1 MEAVPRLPMISF
13 DLKTSTEAASFALK
27 LKQYISSFYH
37 EDPEAYN
44 TEIHNLETLRSGA
57 VRPAIDVSGC
67 QMLKKYYCQL
77 HFLKSRFPMEDG
89 QPCAVYFSWRD
100 NYTNMVCSVADIE
113 FELMNIL
120 FDIGAVHSKL
130 GAEDSRVNPEGMKL
144 ACTHFQCAAWAFQ
157 TVRKEYPQMV
167 SLVIAPEVIQ
177 FMHLIC
183 FAQAQEC
190 ILEKSMT
197 DNRKAAIIAKVVVQV
212 VDYYKQALNTLQST
226 EDGSLSDLV
235 GSRTYKDWLKYINFK
250 IIYHKAIALLYQGEH
265 AEEQQKMGERVAFY
279 QAASD
284 TLQEAYKKAKDL
296 PHQPEI
302 SEALAFTT
310 DVIEGKKKAAK
321 NENEF
326 IYHEEVPEMDALQEV
341 RGASLVKGVAFSVND
356 TEVSGPDIFA
366 KLIPMEA
373 HEASSLYSEQKATLL
388 RTLGE
393 AVENK
398 DKALAEFMSSLHL
411 DGLSQMR
418 QASGI
423 TQDVIDRAA
432 AMSAKP
438 TAIKDLV
445 NAMSQLSNIY
455 HDVESMLAEIETLI
469 KEEEQKEKDY
479 QSQLGSRPPSIIA
492 TDLTREYT
500 KYHEAHSKACESNQN
515 LHKAMTTHS
524 ANLKILSLSLAQ
536 INQQI
541 PSIEFPNANINEDH
555 ITEMEALLAK
565 VDEMKK
571 QRAMLWAQFHDAV
584 KNDDIT
590 ARLVTCTPQFT
601 KEQLFEEEIGKHRNQ
616 AAVIEQ
622 NMTAQDNI
630 LKALVDAYA
639 RFTPTRRY
647 IQDVLTRRAH
657 MLSSLNVSFDTY
669 ADLLAKA
676 NKGLEFYTKL
686 ETNVSKLLQRI
697 KSTCKVQDEERE
709 QILAKQNKPT
719 VQSTGP
725 KLKDY
730 LEAKQ
735 IDNLDVR
742 RVDNVSPIPVL
753 DSSYSAVISG
763 PLKNISDPKWP
774 PAVRPAPL
782 GSEMT
787 TETVPSF
794 GNEQSYY
801 PLYHQSTN
809 LNPYNNSAYVT
820 AATSLPNTTATFT
833 SNTNYPYMS
842 YDSKN
847 MEQDLSA
854 KMAGLMSYK
863 QPQNTDYSGQSFNQ
877 PQPELPQLTT
887 RKSSADTSYS
897 AMYAAN
903 YPYQTP
909 SYTYG
914 ATQPQNYPVAS
925 TPNTSALP
933 YYQPADG
940 YSQSNAYMQPTI
952 TAQADSYSHGQNPVY
967 DQTISSQGQA
977 VQPSVPSSYL
987 QAGYMQTQFPTVPTY
1002 SQSDGYVQ
1010 PVPPTSN
1017 YPPGYESY
1025 APVGTLQNACYTQ
1038 PSMGTYNTQ
1047 SVKPQTDYPT
1057 ANTYSDVNAAYAPP
1071 SSYTSTE
1078 NTHVAPDSSYQNY
1091 ATTSTD
1097 MYPSNI
1103 PYSTAYSSGV
1113 YQQYGIYD
1121 AHNNFYVAN
1130 GVASQP
1136 HSQYA
1141 GATPMTAAEPMSNYQ
1156 LPPTSAQSLPS
1167 IQPQQVAQTKK
1178 VASNVDLLSGL
1189 DFTINQAP
1197 LVPQPNKIENTSKG
1211 VATAKPAEQ
1220 TPVKPAVKLEER
1232 ESKPVLKPVV
1242 QKKPIER
1249 NSFQDPDL
1257 IKQFTQEV
1265 EKLEKFVD
1273 ILSTK
1278 TLSGPTSL
1286 ELKWKEIQ
1294 DRQDAE
1300 QHRKSISVAR
1310 CYPMKNRF
1318 PDILPYDQTRVV
1330 LTGRKDDYINASYI
1344 KDISPNSPEFIVTQC
1359 PLSSTFND
1367 FWVMVCNENVELIL
1381 CLLNDNE
1388 IGNDKYWP
1396 VSKPLT
1402 IGNYLISVA
1411 NEIVKPYWSDTE
1423 ILINEPDERI
1433 LRKVRLIQFTAWPS
1447 SLFPLTSSVG
1457 SFLTEILNDPTV
1469 HTKPILLH
1477 CLAGIG
1483 RSGLLCLLLS
1493 AITEVLVN
1501 PSSIPDLPLLATK
1514 LSSARKNIVRDREH
1528 FKFAYQVLLHFL
1540 KEFNAKHVLK
1550 KVVIDDSFTK
1560 IDIRAAP
1567 DQPSDDPLSLLDPL
1581 WATKK
1586 RA

>member
-13 DLKTSTEAASFALK
+13 DLKTSTEAASFSSK

-37 EDPEAYN
+37 EDPEGYN
-44 TEIHNLETLRSGA
+44 TEIHNLETLRSAA

-100 NYTNMVCSVADIE
+100 NYSNMVCSVADID

-177 FMHLIC
+177 FMQLIC

-190 ILEKSMT
+190 ILEKSMM

-212 VDYYKQALNTLQST
+212 VDYYKQALSTLQST

-250 IIYHKAIALLYQGEH
+250 IVYHKAIALLYQGEH

-296 PHQPEI
+296 PNQPEI
-302 SEALAFTT
+302 SESLAFTT

-341 RGASLVKGVAFSVND
+341 RGASLVKGIAFSVND

-373 HEASSLYSEQKATLL
+373 HEASSLYSEQKANLL
-388 RTLGE
+388 RNLGE

-398 DKALAEFMSSLHL
+398 DKALAAFMSSLHL

-438 TAIKDLV
+438 TAIQDLV
-445 NAMSQLSNIY
+445 KSMSQLSNIY

-524 ANLKILSLSLAQ
+524 ANLKILSLPLAQ

-541 PSIEFPNANINEDH
+541 PAIEFPNSNINEDH

-622 NMTAQDNI
+622 NMAAQDNI

-657 MLSSLNVSFDTY
+657 MLNSLNVSFDTY
-669 ADLLAKA
+669 DDLLAKA

-735 IDNLDVR
+735 LDNLDVR
-742 RVDNVSPIPVL
+742 RVDNVSPVPVL

-782 GSEMT
+782 GSEMN
-787 TETVPSF
+787 TEAVPSF
-794 GNEQSYY
+794 GNEQSFY
-801 PLYHQSTN
+801 PLYNQSAN
-809 LNPYNNSAYVT
+809 LNPYYNNSAYVT
-820 AATSLPNTTATFT
+820 AATSLPQTTTTFT
-833 SNTNYPYMS
+833 SNANYPYTS
-842 YDSKN
+842 YDSKS

-854 KMAGLMSYK
+854 KMAGLMTYK
-863 QPQNTDYSGQSFNQ
+863 QPQSTDYSAQSFNQ
-877 PQPELPQLTT
+877 PQPEEISSST
-887 RKSSADTSYS
+887 RKSSADTSYG
-897 AMYAAN
+897 AMYAGN

-909 SYTYG
+909 AYTYG
-914 ATQPQNYPVAS
+914 TTQPQNYPVVS

-933 YYQPADG
+933 HYQPADS
-940 YSQSNAYMQPTI
+940 YSQSNAYMQR
-952 TAQADSYSHGQNPVY
+952 ADTYSQGQNHVY

-977 VQPSVPSSYL
+977 VQPSIPSSYP
-987 QAGYMQTQFPTVPTY
+987 QTCYMQTQFQTVPTY
-1002 SQSDGYVQ
+1002 SQSDSYVQ

-1017 YPPGYESY
+1017 YAPGTYESY
-1025 APVGTLQNACYTQ
+1025 ASVGTLHNASYTQ
-1038 PSMGTYNTQ
+1038 TSMGTYNYTP
-1047 SVKPQTDYPT
+1047 SVNPT
-1057 ANTYSDVNAAYAPP
+1057 ASTYSDASAAYAP
-1071 SSYTSTE
+1071 E
-1078 NTHVAPDSSYQNY
+1078 NTYAAPNSTYQNY
-1091 ATTSTD
+1091 SVTSTD
-1097 MYPSNI
+1097 VYP
-1103 PYSTAYSSGV
+1103 AYSGGV
-1113 YQQYGIYD
+1113 YQQYGSQFGGNYD
-1121 AHNNFYVAN
+1121 AHNNYYVAN

-1136 HSQYA
+1136 HLQYT
-1141 GATPMTAAEPMSNYQ
+1141 GVTPITAAETTSNYQ
-1156 LPPTSAQSLPS
+1156 LPPTTAQSLPS
-1167 IQPQQVAQTKK
+1167 IQPQQVAQAKK
-1178 VASNVDLLSGL
+1178 VASNIDLLSGL

-1197 LVPQPNKIENTSKG
+1197 LVPQPNKIENTTKDVPS
-1211 VATAKPAEQ
+1211 TKPPEQ
-1220 TPVKPAVKLEER
+1220 IPVRPAVKLDER
-1232 ESKPVLKPVV
+1232 ESKPVLKPVM

-1330 LTGRKDDYINASYI
+1330 LIGRKDDYINASYI

-1359 PLSSTFND
+1359 PLSSTFHD
-1367 FWVMVCNENVELIL
+1367 FWVMVCNENAELIL

-1402 IGNYLISVA
+1402 VGNYLISMT
-1411 NEIVKPYWSDTE
+1411 NQIVKPYWTDTE

-1433 LRKVRLIQFTAWPS
+1433 LRKIRLIQFTAWPS
-1447 SLFPLTSSVG
+1447 SLFPLTSSVS

-1469 HTKPILLH
+1469 HTKPIVLH
-1477 CLAGIG
+1477 CFAGIG

-1493 AITEVLVN
+1493 AITEILVN

-1540 KEFNAKHVLK
+1540 KDFIAKHVLK
-1550 KVVIDDSFTK
+1550 KVVLDDSFTK
-1560 IDIRAAP
+1560 IDVQAAP
-1567 DQPSDDPLSLLDPL
+1567 EQPSDDPLSLLDPL

-1586 RA
+1586 GA